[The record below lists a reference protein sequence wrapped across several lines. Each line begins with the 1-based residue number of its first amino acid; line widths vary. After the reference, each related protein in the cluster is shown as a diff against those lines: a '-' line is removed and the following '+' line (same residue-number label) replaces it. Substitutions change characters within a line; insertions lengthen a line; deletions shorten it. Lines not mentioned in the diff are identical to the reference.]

1 MPVLSTVLEEFILK
15 GAHAAQRAGAL
26 PDCEL
31 PVRANLSR
39 PKRPEWGDYS
49 CALPLQL
56 AKPMKQPPL
65 EIAEQIETHL
75 PESVLLGK
83 TSVSPPGFVNIS
95 LAGDWLAAQVDVVL
109 GSGPAY
115 ADLQYAAGK
124 KAQVEFVSA
133 NPTGPLTVGHGRGGV
148 VGDTMANLLSAVG
161 YQVTREFYYNNVG
174 QQMRRLGESL
184 RQRYLQALGHL
195 VELAEDH
202 YHGEYLVELGRDLLA
217 EHGDGL
223 ANAEW
228 ETFKGLAEDAI
239 AAQQRETMHRMRIDM
254 DVFFNERSLY
264 EDGSVD
270 KIVEALREGGFA
282 YEREGALW
290 FAATALGGPQ
300 DRVIVK
306 SGGEPT
312 YRLPDI
318 AYHCNKLERGF
329 DLVVDVLGADHKDS
343 FPDVLRGVQAI
354 GHDGSGIKILMHQFV
369 TVKGQRMSKRSGRFT
384 TLDELIDEV
393 GADVVRFFMLM
404 RSAESHL
411 DFDLELAQEQSEKNP
426 VYYVQYA
433 HARICSIL
441 VKAEAG
447 GFFDDSGEAALLRHP
462 SEHALIRRLLEL
474 ADTIDRAVRELAP
487 LHLTTYARELAGSF
501 HAFYRDCR
509 VVDAD
514 NRAMTLARVKLVRA
528 ARIGMVRTLELLGV
542 SAPEAM

>member
-1 MPVLSTVLEEFILK
+1 MK

-31 PVRANLSR
+31 PVRANLGR

-56 AKPMKQPPL
+56 SKPMKQHPL

-75 PESVLLGK
+75 PESALLGE

-109 GSGPAY
+109 ASGFGY

-148 VGDTMANLLSAVG
+148 VGDTIANLLSAVG
-161 YQVTREFYYNNVG
+161 YQVTREFYYNNAG

-184 RQRYLQALGHL
+184 RRRYLQGLGQL
-195 VELAEDH
+195 VELEEDH
-202 YHGEYLVELGRDLLA
+202 YHGEYLVELGGGILA

-223 ANAEW
+223 ADAEW
-228 ETFKGLAEDAI
+228 EAFKGLAEDAI
-239 AAQQRETMHRMRIDM
+239 AAQQRETMNRMRIDM

-270 KIVEALREGGFA
+270 KIVQALREGGFA
-282 YEREGALW
+282 YESEGALW
-290 FAATALGGPQ
+290 LAATALGGPQ

-343 FPDVLRGVQAI
+343 FPDVLRGVQAL
-354 GHDGSGIKILMHQFV
+354 GYDGSGIKILMHQFV

-404 RSAESHL
+404 RAAESHL
-411 DFDLELAQEQSEKNP
+411 DFNLDLAREQSEKNP
-426 VYYVQYA
+426 VYYV
-433 HARICSIL
+433 
-441 VKAEAG
+441 
-447 GFFDDSGEAALLRHP
+447 
-462 SEHALIRRLLEL
+462 
-474 ADTIDRAVRELAP
+474 
-487 LHLTTYARELAGSF
+487 
-501 HAFYRDCR
+501 
-509 VVDAD
+509 
-514 NRAMTLARVKLVRA
+514 
-528 ARIGMVRTLELLGV
+528 
-542 SAPEAM
+542 

>member
-39 PKRPEWGDYS
+39 PKRSEWGDYS

-65 EIAEQIETHL
+65 EIAAQIETHL
-75 PESVLLGK
+75 PESALLGE

-109 GSGPAY
+109 GSGLGY
-115 ADLQYAAGK
+115 ADSQYAAGK

-148 VGDTMANLLSAVG
+148 VGDTIANLLSAVG
-161 YQVTREFYYNNVG
+161 YQVTREFYYNNAG
-174 QQMRRLGESL
+174 QQIRRLGESL
-184 RQRYLQALGHL
+184 RLRYLQGLGQL

-202 YHGEYLVELGRDLLA
+202 YHGEYLVELGLSILA
-217 EHGDGL
+217 EYGDGL
-223 ANAEW
+223 ADAEW
-228 ETFKGLAEDAI
+228 EVFKGLAEDAI
-239 AAQQRETMHRMRIDM
+239 AAQQRETMNRMRIDM

-264 EDGSVD
+264 EDGSID
-270 KIVEALREGGFA
+270 KIVQALREGGFA

-343 FPDVLRGVQAI
+343 FPDVLRGVQAL

-404 RSAESHL
+404 RAAESHL
-411 DFDLELAQEQSEKNP
+411 DFDLDLAREQSEKNP

-441 VKAEAG
+441 AKAEAG
-447 GFFDDSGEAALLRHP
+447 GFFDDFGETALLRHP
-462 SEHALIRRLLEL
+462 SEHALIRHLLEL

-528 ARIGMVRTLELLGV
+528 ARIGLVRTLELLGV